1 MNLTRNDLF
10 LTYQNI
16 ERLRLNKRLEETRKM
31 IQRKKA
37 DGTLGKDS
45 QYPTGFIR
53 SGVEYK

>member
-10 LTYQNI
+10 LTYQKI
-16 ERLRLNKRLEETRKM
+16 EKIRMFKRLEETRKM
-31 IQRKKA
+31 IQLKKA
-37 DGTLGKDS
+37 AGTLGKDS